1 MATKGT
7 ISFGER
13 LSDLVF
19 SVPVRI
25 KITGIMILPVAI
37 LGLALNYW
45 IQTGLS
51 DWLSYLLTDERV
63 QMAMEAGSRS
73 VSLVTALSAVASI
86 LLTSL
91 LMLSLTKPLL
101 ELRQVAQRVADG
113 DLASRARI
121 WVQDEIGEVARTI
134 NLMLDRLVSSQEKL
148 ERSNR
153 RLEAINQVAL
163 AAGKELDLQDVLDA
177 SLQSTLNVFGLESG
191 WIYMRDPLDPGRR
204 SFQLASAVALPPD
217 LYADITDDQKELC
230 TCKRHLM
237 DSDFGVEAQI
247 HSCERLKV
255 LVADQQQEIF
265 HITIPLE
272 TRAKRFGMINLVC
285 SEESKP
291 SENDIDTL
299 TTIGAQVSEFVA
311 NAWLHVSL
319 KEKEAARQ
327 VLLTA
332 LVNAQEN
339 EQARLA
345 RELHDDAGQ
354 SLTSLLIRLKTL
366 EKHATNDDLRLSVS
380 ELCTTT
386 SETIEKV
393 RGVSHRLRPAALEEL
408 GLEVALRTLAEEML
422 ADVGAAVDCQFQLGG
437 KRLPFEIETNLYR
450 ITQEGLTNV
459 VRHAKADKV
468 FIELQA
474 FPHAIGLRIADDG
487 GGFALDEISNKENQH
502 RLGLISMQERAD
514 MLGGS
519 MIVKSAPGEGTAL
532 QVNIPF
538 DFEGKSA

>member
-1 MATKGT
+1 MVTKT
-7 ISFGER
+7 THNLSER
-13 LSDLVF
+13 ISDLIF

-25 KITGIMILPVAI
+25 KIAGIMVLPVAI

-45 IQTGLS
+45 VQTGLS

-73 VSLVTALSAVASI
+73 VSLVTALSALASI
-86 LLTSL
+86 LLTSV

-113 DLASRARI
+113 DFASRARI
-121 WVQDEIGEVARTI
+121 WVQDEIGEVARSI
-134 NLMLDRLVSSQEKL
+134 NLMIDRLVSSQQKL
-148 ERSNR
+148 EHSNR
-153 RLEAINQVAL
+153 RLEAINRVAV
-163 AAGKELDLQDVLDA
+163 AVGRELELQDVLDA
-177 SLQSTLNVFGLESG
+177 SLRTTLDVFGLESG
-191 WIYMRDPLDPGRR
+191 WVYMRDPTDPGEAR
-204 SFQLASAVALPPD
+204 FHLASAVSLP
-217 LYADITDDQKELC
+217 LELRADITDNTKELC
-230 TCKRHLM
+230 ACKRELLSQ
-237 DSDFGVEAQI
+237 DSGVEAQI
-247 HSCERLKV
+247 HNCERLAR
-255 LVADQQQEIF
+255 LVGGDEEEIF

-272 TRAKRFGMINLVC
+272 ARGQRFGMINAVC
-285 SEESKP
+285 PDDSKP
-291 SENDIDTL
+291 TENDIDTL

-311 NAWLHVSL
+311 NAWLHASL

-366 EKHATNDDLRLSVS
+366 EKHATTADLRDSVT
-380 ELCTTT
+380 ELCNTT

-393 RGVSHRLRPAALEEL
+393 RGISHRLRPAALEEF

-422 ADVGAAVDCQFQLGG
+422 ADVGASVGCEFHLDGQ
-437 KRLPFEIETNLYR
+437 RLPFEIETNLYR

-459 VRHAKADKV
+459 VRHAQASNV
-468 FIELQA
+468 LIELVVL
-474 FPHAIGLRIADDG
+474 PHAIGLRVEDDG
-487 GGFALDEISNKENQH
+487 VGFSPEEIVSKENHH
-502 RLGLISMQERAD
+502 RLGLISMQERAE

-519 MIVKSAPGEGTAL
+519 LAVQSAPGEGTSL
-532 QVNIPF
+532 QVRIPF
-538 DFEGKSA
+538 GVEDAS

>member
-1 MATKGT
+1 MATNET
-7 ISFGER
+7 LNLGEK

-25 KITGIMILPVAI
+25 KITGIMILPIAI

-63 QMAMEAGSRS
+63 QMAMQAGSRS
-73 VSLVTALSAVASI
+73 VSLVTMLSAGASI

-113 DLASRARI
+113 DFASRARI

-163 AAGKELDLQDVLDA
+163 AAGKELELQDVLDA
-177 SLQSTLNVFGLESG
+177 SLNSTLNVFGLESG
-191 WIYMRDPLDPGRR
+191 WIYMRDPTDPGGR
-204 SFQLASAVALPPD
+204 SFHLASAVALHAE
-217 LYADITDDQKELC
+217 LYADITDDSKEVC
-230 TCKRHLM
+230 TCKRGLTGNEVGA
-237 DSDFGVEAQI
+237 DAQI
-247 HSCERLKV
+247 NVCARLKL
-255 LVADQQQEIF
+255 LVDDSHQEIF

-272 TRAKRFGMINLVC
+272 ARAERFGMINLVC
-285 SEESKP
+285 LEDSKP

-299 TTIGAQVSEFVA
+299 TTIGAQVSELVA
-311 NAWLHVSL
+311 NAWLHASL

-327 VLLTA
+327 GLLTA

-366 EKHATNDDLRLSVS
+366 ENRATSDDIRSSVA

-393 RGVSHRLRPAALEEL
+393 RGVSHRLRPAALEQL

-422 ADVGAAVDCQFQLGG
+422 DDIGASVDCQFHLDG
-437 KRLPFEIETNLYR
+437 KRFPFEIETNLYR
-450 ITQEGLTNV
+450 ITQEALTNV
-459 VRHAKADKV
+459 VRHAGAKNV
-468 FIELQA
+468 IIELAVQP
-474 FPHAIGLRIADDG
+474 FAIGLRIEDDG
-487 GGFALDEISNKENQH
+487 VGFETDKITTKETRH
-502 RLGLISMQERAD
+502 RLGSW
-514 MLGGS
+514 
-519 MIVKSAPGEGTAL
+519 
-532 QVNIPF
+532 
-538 DFEGKSA
+538 

>member
-7 ISFGER
+7 LNMGER

-25 KITGIMILPVAI
+25 KITGIMLLPVAI

-51 DWLSYLLTDERV
+51 DWLSYILTDERV
-63 QMAMEAGSRS
+63 QNAMQAGSRS
-73 VSLVTALSAVASI
+73 VSWVTALSALASI

-113 DLASRARI
+113 DFASRARV
-121 WVQDEIGEVARTI
+121 WVQDEIGEVARSI
-134 NLMLDRLVSSQEKL
+134 NLMIDRLVSSQEKL
-148 ERSNR
+148 ERSNK

-163 AAGKELDLQDVLDA
+163 AAGRELDLQDVLDA
-177 SLQSTLNVFGLESG
+177 SLNSTLEVFGLESG
-191 WIYMRDPLDPGRR
+191 WIYMRDPTNPGGEN
-204 SFQLASAVALPPD
+204 FQLASAVSLSPK
-217 LYADITDDQKELC
+217 LHSEITDNGRDLCICQREILSKE
-230 TCKRHLM
+230 
-237 DSDFGVEAQI
+237 SGIEAQI
-247 HSCERLKV
+247 HECERLKR
-255 LVADQQQEIF
+255 LVEKPEQEIF

-272 TRAKRFGMINLVC
+272 TRAERFGLINLV
-285 SEESKP
+285 SSDDSKP

-311 NAWLHVSL
+311 NAWLHASL

-366 EKHATNDDLRLSVS
+366 EKHATSDDLRDSVA

-422 ADVGAAVDCQFQLGG
+422 ADIGASVDCQFQLEGR
-437 KRLPFEIETNLYR
+437 RLPFEIETNLYR

-459 VRHAKADKV
+459 LRHARASIV
-468 FIELQA
+468 LIELVALPGQ
-474 FPHAIGLRIADDG
+474 IAVQIKDDG
-487 GGFALDEISNKENQH
+487 IGFSTKEMNGKENQQ
-502 RLGLISMQERAD
+502 RLGLISMQERAE

-519 MIVKSAPGEGTAL
+519 LEVTSAPGEGTSL
-532 QVNIPF
+532 QVRIPF
-538 DFEGKSA
+538 DIGGKSK